1 MKVALAQMDIAFR
14 EPDINYQKAVSMI
27 ADAARQGADTVVLP
41 ELWNTG
47 FFPKDE
53 LDQSADSDGERTRQ
67 VISQAARQ
75 HQINVVAGS
84 VLTKREGK
92 HYNTAYV
99 FDRSGQEVARYDKIH
114 LFSYMGEHNYFSSG
128 DSLCTFELDGVTCG
142 LIICYDLRFVELI
155 RSLCLK
161 GIDVL
166 FVPAAWPDKRRQH
179 WVTLNRAR
187 AIENQ
192 IYVANVNCSGLID
205 GNLFAGYSSLIDPW
219 GEYVVQ
225 AAAEEGLLI
234 GEIDLAMVQQI
245 RDTINVY
252 RDRRPDLYE
261 LD

>member
-1 MKVALAQMDIAFR
+1 MKVALAQMDIAFL
-14 EPDINYQKAVSMI
+14 EPDINYQKVVSLI
-27 ADAARQGADTVVLP
+27 EAAAKQGADTVVLP

-47 FFPKDE
+47 FFPKDN
-53 LDQSADSDGERTRQ
+53 LDRWADNDGLRTRQ
-67 VISQAARQ
+67 VVSQAAKNYN
-75 HQINVVAGS
+75 INVVAGS
-84 VLTKREGK
+84 VLTKRQGK
-92 HYNTAYV
+92 YYNTSYV
-99 FDRSGQEVARYDKIH
+99 FNRDGQEVARYDKIH
-114 LFSYMGEHNYFSSG
+114 LFSYMGEHDYFSSG
-128 DSLCTFELDGVTCG
+128 ESLCTFELDGVACG
-142 LIICYDLRFVELI
+142 LIICYDLRFLELI

-225 AAAEEGLLI
+225 AQAEESLTI
-234 GEIDLAMVQQI
+234 AEMDLATVQQI